1 MKAVISSTY
10 DDKYLYFLPIVTF
23 LWNKLGVDVICFMP
37 SPFDNP
43 VTAKQVQKLALIVNA
58 IKQENLSLSR
68 REFSCPEHKEATYA
82 QCSRL
87 YGACLDLPEDEV
99 LVTSDI
105 DMAVFSGLIDVM
117 GRINSDDYTKNM
129 MTVLGKDLVPEGQ
142 IPVCYTWAS
151 VKEWRK
157 AFIYIYGKG
166 AYDTEGVKT
175 YQQYL
180 DLLLGDIETEN
191 FRGNYWSKDQE
202 ELFKI
207 FRKTPHVE
215 SNRSNGQNQFA
226 QNRVDRTDTNWR
238 AYVNDDLIDAHL
250 WRDGYTEQNHANI
263 MELMRMK
270 FPNDDF
276 EWLDLY
282 RNAYIALL
290 NK

>member
-10 DDKYLYFLPIVTF
+10 DSKYLYFLPITVF
-23 LWNKLGVDVICFMP
+23 CWNKLNVDVICFMP
-37 SPFDNP
+37 DLYLDGANLEEEE
-43 VTAKQVQKLALIVNA
+43 KLDLIGKVCKEQGLKISYNT
-58 IKQENLSLSR
+58 
-68 REFSCPEHKEATYA
+68 FSAPEHKEATYA

-270 FPNDDF
+270 FPFEDF
-276 EWLDLY
+276 TWLENY
-282 RNAYIALL
+282 RSEYLRLL
-290 NK
+290 